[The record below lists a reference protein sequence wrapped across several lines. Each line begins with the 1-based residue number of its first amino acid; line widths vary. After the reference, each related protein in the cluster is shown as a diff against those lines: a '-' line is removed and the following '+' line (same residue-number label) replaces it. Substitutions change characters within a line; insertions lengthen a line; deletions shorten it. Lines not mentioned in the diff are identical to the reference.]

1 MQEQLQR
8 RRRILNLSNPGD
20 YDPDNFALTGHTLN
34 NDRLANYDFS
44 APEQRNA
51 KYIPNAT
58 TDIYA
63 FGQII
68 QWLVFVVSHKGTNRQ
83 KLTKKFNNKKVKELD
98 KIVEK
103 CLSNNPKDRYQN
115 FEEIEK
121 FLNEI
126 QYLIKL
132 IIKYKKSIII

>member
-1 MQEQLQR
+1 MA
-8 RRRILNLSNPGD
+8 S
-20 YDPDNFALTGHTLN
+20 
-34 NDRLANYDFS
+34 
-44 APEQRNA
+44 
-51 KYIPNAT
+51 
-58 TDIYA
+58 
-63 FGQII
+63 FGET
-68 QWLVFVVSHKGTNRQ
+68 HKGTNRQ

-126 QYLIKL
+126 
-132 IIKYKKSIII
+132 